1 MVIKDIF
8 DVGEIME
15 VEEKSKKIKVL
26 DAENCVIVGKALNK
40 NKIILNMKREEDGSI
55 GNVFVKVT
63 DGNKEY
69 FQTSKK
75 LLASKNVLGLTLNEF
90 KNFDVEKL

>member
-15 VEEKSKKIKVL
+15 SEEKAKEIKPL
-26 DAENCVIVGKALNK
+26 TDSNCVVVGKALNK
-40 NKIILNMKREEDGSI
+40 NKIILNMKREADEST

-75 LLASKNVLGLTLNEF
+75 LLASKNVLGLTLKEF

>member
-15 VEEKSKKIKVL
+15 SEEKAKEITPL
-26 DAENCVIVGKALNK
+26 NDDNCVIVGKALNK
-40 NKIILNMKREEDGSI
+40 NKIILNMKRVEDEST

-75 LLASKNVLGLTLNEF
+75 LLASKNVLGLTLKQF
-90 KNFDVEKL
+90 KEFDVEKL